1 VRSQLGFPKHVR
13 DDQIATD
20 AVLDIASIGGVAVAG
35 AAAGPAMEPT
45 A

>member
-13 DDQIATD
+13 DDQITSD
-20 AVLDIASIGGVAVAG
+20 SVRDIASGDLPLTG
-35 AAAGPAMEPT
+35 AAAPAMEPT